1 MAESEITILKRLN
14 EELRA
19 ENKRLKE
26 EVQDV
31 ERLRAEIVRLKQ
43 DNQCNEVKEA
53 MHKLQVALK
62 PRIFRMDDLVGNPGL
77 KHIALQIFKGLDL
90 KSHSNCRLVSKK
102 WKDCIDN
109 NKWWWKQQIARCRY
123 YLSIIEDQILDQAVK
138 KRDKIKEFSKA
149 LKYVYKEESLATLQL
164 FTLFM
169 RDYFFI
175 FKPKI
180 GVSFEKGKDP
190 SWYTPTPLSFAAK
203 RNRSDV
209 FQACARSPMK
219 NFDVD
224 TNYELLNPERSNC
237 DILSSIKTILGEA
250 CINNQTE
257 IVEFYM
263 NLKGDRRV
271 DFNQLHQGHETLFHE
286 ACKSNKVEVVKLFLD
301 RAEELKIDLNVR
313 DRSGITPLMRVA
325 SKDVMKL
332 LLSDDRIDATVIDAE
347 GCNVLHHIC
356 KNTRGNGNLDFKPHM
371 GKFKEITEEQIT
383 DTIILLLQSPKI
395 PYTRDIISGFTPLH
409 HACYTQHQN
418 EQRIEAMLKVLLEKS
433 IDVNEVD
440 FDGDTAAHIA
450 FGLAFG
456 FGTRAE
462 ILFEKPLYFTTLPPT
477 VNVFLKFAK
486 RMGIN
491 IEATNNDGKT
501 PLHKLCE
508 NIQGLVGKEKYIDN
522 FLRLVK
528 TEYGIVFNLKATNNA
543 GKTPFEM
550 LCFDFEGFE

>member
-1 MAESEITILKRLN
+1 MSESENTILKRQI

-19 ENKRLKE
+19 EN
-26 EVQDV
+26 
-31 ERLRAEIVRLKQ
+31 ARLKQ
-43 DNQCNEVKEA
+43 EIQCHEVKQA
-53 MHKLQVALK
+53 MEKLQVALR
-62 PRIFRMDDLVGNPGL
+62 PRFVRLGDLVCNPGL
-77 KHIALQIFKGLDL
+77 KHIALQIFKGLDP
-90 KSHSNCRLVSKK
+90 KSHGNCRLVSKE

-109 NKWWWKQQIARCRY
+109 SKWWWQQQIACM
-123 YLSIIEDQILDQAVK
+123 LSIYQLQLKYCEIDRDWRPVDRNKASLEDFN
-138 KRDKIKEFSKA
+138 EA
-149 LKYVYKEESLATLQL
+149 LKYVSKEESLDNLQL
-164 FTLFM
+164 FTMFM
-169 RDYFFI
+169 RDYFQKESKFNLTDPEWYI
-175 FKPKI
+175 FRTSNLPA
-180 GVSFEKGKDP
+180 
-190 SWYTPTPLSFAAK
+190 PLYYAAND
-203 RNRSDV
+203 NRLDIL
-209 FQACARSPMK
+209 QICARSPMK
-219 NFDVD
+219 NMDVD
-224 TNYELLNPERSNC
+224 TFYQIDSG
-237 DILSSIKTILGEA
+237 STSTILFSA
-250 CINNQTE
+250 CIKNQFE
-257 IVEFYM
+257 VVEFYM
-263 NLKGDRRV
+263 NLKGHNRV
-271 DFNQLHQGHETLFHE
+271 DFNKTSFIRSLHKDPVSLFHE

-356 KNTRGNGNLDFKPHM
+356 KNTRGNGNLDLKPYM
-371 GKFKEITEEQIT
+371 GEFKEITEEQIT
-383 DTIILLLQSPKI
+383 DTIVLLLQSPKI

-440 FDGDTAAHIA
+440 FDGDTAVHIA